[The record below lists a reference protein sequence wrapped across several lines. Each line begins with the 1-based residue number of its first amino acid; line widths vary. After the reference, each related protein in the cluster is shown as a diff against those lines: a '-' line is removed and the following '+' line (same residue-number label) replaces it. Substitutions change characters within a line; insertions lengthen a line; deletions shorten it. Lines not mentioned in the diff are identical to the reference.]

1 MLKARLYGRATRLL
15 LGVAWLVALVVAATV
30 AAALL
35 SRLMAPQRT
44 GATGAGTADPHQAA
58 RQIVAR
64 SPLASSATA
73 EESTPQPLRSAQH
86 HTVLG
91 IATGFGASPGFALVQ
106 TSGGAPVPARIG
118 DEIAPGVVV
127 KTIHATHI
135 EIERNGVRETLTM
148 VLPSTATPASTTPAP
163 PDTANQR

>member
-1 MLKARLYGRATRLL
+1 MLKARLSGRSTRLL
-15 LGVAWLVALVVAATV
+15 LGVAWLMALAVAATV
-30 AAALL
+30 AATLL
-35 SRLMAPQRT
+35 ARLMEPQRT
-44 GATGAGTADPHQAA
+44 GATITGTSDPHQAA

-64 SPLASSATA
+64 SPLTSSATITEQA
-73 EESTPQPLRSAQH
+73 PQPPRGAQH
-86 HTVLG
+86 HTVIG

-106 TSGGAPVPARIG
+106 TSGGAPVPARVG

-135 EIERNGVRETLTM
+135 EIERNGVRETLAM
-148 VLPSTATPASTTPAP
+148 VLPATATPASNTPAS